1 MWDFTGR
8 RAIVTG
14 AGSSIGIGFVAAR
27 TLAELGAS
35 VALIGLGERV
45 LDRATELNDLGYDA
59 IAARCDLTDP
69 EQTQAVIA
77 DLVDELGGLDVLV
90 NNAGMTSV
98 ADPADDELGGVADLS
113 IAGWRDAI
121 ARNLDT
127 AFLATKAA
135 LPALRASGTGRIV
148 MISSVTGEHLA
159 MRNLAGY
166 AAAKAGMN
174 GLMRSL
180 AVDEAPRGV
189 TVNSVSPGWIATE
202 ALTGPEYEQGFKVP
216 MGRPARPGE
225 VASAI
230 CWLASPGAS
239 YITGQSVVVDGGN
252 SIAEEH

>member
-14 AGSSIGIGFVAAR
+14 AGSGIGIGFAAAR
-27 TLAELGAS
+27 MLSELGAS
-35 VALIGLGERV
+35 VALVGLGERV
-45 LDRATELNDLGYDA
+45 LDRAEELNAQGFDA
-59 IAARCDLTDP
+59 IAARVDLTDP
-69 EQTQAVIA
+69 AATAEVLAALIE
-77 DLVDELGGLDVLV
+77 DLGGLDVLV

-113 IAGWRDAI
+113 VHGWRDAM

-148 MISSVTGEHLA
+148 MVSSVTGEHMA
-159 MRNLAGY
+159 MRNLAAY
-166 AAAKAGMN
+166 AAAKGGMN

-180 AVDEAPRGV
+180 AVDEAPRGI

-216 MGRPARPGE
+216 MGRPARPEE

-252 SIAEEH
+252 SISEEH